1 MIHTVKALV
10 NEAEVDVFLGFLC
23 FLYGTMNVDNL
34 ISSSFAFSKSILD
47 TLDLSVHVLL
57 KPSLKDFEHFLASM

>member
-10 NEAEVDVFLGFLC
+10 NEAEVDVLLGFLC